1 MTQNY
6 ALKNKTTSHP
16 ILLKRKGLF
25 DEVLD
30 DKNPNLLYS
39 QSKISHHIFVI
50 SL

>member
-6 ALKNKTTSHP
+6 ALKNETTSRP

-25 DEVLD
+25 D
-30 DKNPNLLYS
+30 DKKPNLLYS